1 MRKIPIQRPGEICSF
16 SQNFASSA
24 TMTFP
29 MDVAGSTKVR
39 SAHDSEARYD
49 AKKQISSAIP
59 SRICGIAIAYTRL
72 DR

>member
-1 MRKIPIQRPGEICSF
+1 
-16 SQNFASSA
+16 
-24 TMTFP
+24 MTFP

-59 SRICGIAIAYTRL
+59 SRICGIAIAYTRV